1 VVVVGA
7 VPLIER
13 RSLLGAHAGLPSS
26 LKLPPVGVVI
36 TTALYLVLVLIEQAV
51 S

>member
-1 VVVVGA
+1 VVVGA

-13 RSLLGAHAGLPSS
+13 RSLLGAQAGLPSS